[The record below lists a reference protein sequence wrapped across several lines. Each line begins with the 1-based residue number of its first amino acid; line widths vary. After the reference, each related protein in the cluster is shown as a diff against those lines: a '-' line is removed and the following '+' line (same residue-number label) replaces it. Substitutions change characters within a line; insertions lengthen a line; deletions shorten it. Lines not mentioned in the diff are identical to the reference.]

1 MNQECLGE
9 TGAITMMQ
17 QDVTIDRAAQS
28 AQRDDE
34 DALFD
39 SWLASLSSHEFELV
53 LNGIGELEAPSR
65 LEASA

>member
-1 MNQECLGE
+1 
-9 TGAITMMQ
+9 MMQ

-39 SWLASLSSHEFELV
+39 SWLASLSSREFELV
-53 LNGIGELEAPSR
+53 LNGIGELEGPSR

>member
-1 MNQECLGE
+1 MNQACFGE
-9 TGAITMMQ
+9 TGAMTMMQ
-17 QDVTIDRAAQS
+17 QDVTIDRAAQA

-39 SWLASLSSHEFELV
+39 GWLASLSSREFELV
-53 LNGIGELEAPSR
+53 LNGVADLEGPSR